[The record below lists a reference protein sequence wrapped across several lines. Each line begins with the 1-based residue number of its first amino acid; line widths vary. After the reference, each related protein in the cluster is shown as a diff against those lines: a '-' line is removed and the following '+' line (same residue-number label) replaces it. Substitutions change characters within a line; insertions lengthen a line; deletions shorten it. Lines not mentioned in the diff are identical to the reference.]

1 MTIKNKDTIQY
12 TGYKTIKSTHN
23 IQYTGYRYYSVQDTD
38 TTVNKIQN
46 YKGYRCHT
54 VYRIQD
60 YIGCS
65 LQDTGL
71 CRIQIP
77 SSIPIPFSVQDTG
90 P

>member
-1 MTIKNKDTIQY
+1 MMEWIKEEQELRDGIDKRR
-12 TGYKTIKSTHN
+12 TGIK
-23 IQYTGYRYYSVQDTD
+23 GW
-38 TTVNKIQN
+38 
-46 YKGYRCHT
+46 
-54 VYRIQD
+54 
-60 YIGCS
+60 S